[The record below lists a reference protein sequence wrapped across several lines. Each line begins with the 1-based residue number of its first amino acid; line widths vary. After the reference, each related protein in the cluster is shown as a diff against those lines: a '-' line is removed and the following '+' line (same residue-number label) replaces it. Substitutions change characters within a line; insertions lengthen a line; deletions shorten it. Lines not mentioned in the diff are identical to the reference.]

1 MKKNNMYYDTHK
13 AKIYKDIYRP
23 SPSPTRFLRTLLSVI
38 LLGQSPVGS
47 SSYMPPK
54 KSK

>member
-1 MKKNNMYYDTHK
+1 MKKNNMQHDTHK

-23 SPSPTRFLRTLLSVI
+23 STNPGRFLRTLLSVI
-38 LLGQSPVGS
+38 LMGQSPVGS
-47 SSYMPPK
+47 GSYLHPK